1 MIRTL
6 FTAVVLLFAF
16 KAASA
21 QEIVKDTVGT
31 SSVKNDYELPDNQFS
46 DWKSVEKI
54 WYANEYDKI
63 KAENKITLAC
73 KTCNSFYMDVIIKVN
88 GNGKMEYYK
97 LTGSNNCGRGFNKAQ
112 EIRMMRMFFKFEY
125 PSSLRNTT
133 FKTRLGT
140 ALKC

>member
-1 MIRTL
+1 MIRTI
-6 FTAVVLLFAF
+6 FAAVVLVFAL
-16 KAASA
+16 KTASA
-21 QEIVKDTVGT
+21 QEIIKDTVGT
-31 SSVKNDYELPDNQFS
+31 SNVKNDYELPDNQFA

-63 KAENKITLAC
+63 KEENKITLAC

-88 GNGKMEYYK
+88 GNGKLEYYK
-97 LTGSNNCGRGFNKAQ
+97 LTGSNNCGRAFNKAQ
-112 EIRMMRMFFKFEY
+112 EIRMMRMFFKFAY